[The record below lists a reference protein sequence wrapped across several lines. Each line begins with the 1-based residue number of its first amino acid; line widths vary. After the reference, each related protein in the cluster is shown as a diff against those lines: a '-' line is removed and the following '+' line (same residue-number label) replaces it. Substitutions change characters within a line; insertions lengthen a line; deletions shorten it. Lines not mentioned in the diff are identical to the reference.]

1 MLLPLLH
8 QFIADCRKGYRVL
21 PNGTRINEK
30 SVKGYEF
37 LAKILADFQK
47 VEKFKLRVRQLNG
60 NNSAENLEERNYWRK
75 FYIEFSDYLNY
86 DRNYSDNYIGAN
98 FKMIKALLNYIDKY
112 HGIETKSYNELLY
125 VRTETI
131 PIIALFPAQL
141 RFLIFDLPFEQTLSE
156 SLRRTKD
163 IFVFGS
169 TMALRFSDLRT
180 LTIHNLNKTDFGT
193 YLKVKSKKTATDTTV
208 LLPDYAINILNR
220 LAYPNGTL
228 LPKISLFNLNKN
240 LKKLF
245 EVAGWT
251 EPIGKFRMK
260 DGKPIEHKT
269 KNGKGFR
276 FCDMASS
283 HVMRRTAITNMLMRG
298 VPENLVRK
306 ISGHSPLSKEFYR
319 YVALSQ
325 DYQDTQMRKMYD
337 DIAKGN

>member
-1 MLLPLLH
+1 V
-8 QFIADCRKGYRVL
+8 C
-21 PNGTRINEK
+21 
-30 SVKGYEF
+30 
-37 LAKILADFQK
+37 
-47 VEKFKLRVRQLNG
+47 KLTG
-60 NNSAENLEERNYWRK
+60 NNPAENLEERNYWRR

-98 FKMIKALLNYIDKY
+98 IKMINYLDKY
-112 HGIETKSYNELLY
+112 HGIKTKSYNELLY

-131 PIIALFPAQL
+131 PIVALFPAQL
-141 RFLIFDLPFEQTLSE
+141 RFLIFDLPFEQSLSD

-169 TMALRFSDLRT
+169 TVALRFSDLKA
-180 LTIHNLNKTDFGT
+180 LTVNNLSKTDSGT
-193 YLKVKSKKTATDTTV
+193 YLKVKSQKTATDTTV
-208 LLPDYAINILNR
+208 LLPGYAITILNR
-220 LAYPNGTL
+220 LAYPNGAL

-245 EVAGWT
+245 EAAGWT

-260 DGKPIEHKT
+260 DGKPVEHKT
-269 KNGKGFR
+269 KNGKAFR
-276 FCDMASS
+276 FCDLASS

-325 DYQDTQMRKMYD
+325 DYQDNHMRKMYD
-337 DIAKGN
+337 DITNGI